1 MKHSRQW
8 LQLALDTQY
17 HLLERNKRYV
27 FPLNMLDHQRIS
39 TFQHNLKEIKTRKLR
54 NLVLKQTGST
64 SKNATEAP
72 IGFNNLS
79 SQILDPTLTKILNK
93 GPSFVNA
100 DSKQIPRTCLL
111 ARASLQAAVDKLEA
125 QQLSTNTLNEFKGGI
140 ARIIDK
146 CETSGTQILQS
157 KRQTYQ
163 KPPDSV
169 VITPTDK
176 TKRLVAID
184 TTQYKDIL
192 HKSTIATGNYQPK
205 LSKLNQP
212 RTEQIKFNGI

>member
-1 MKHSRQW
+1 M
-8 LQLALDTQY
+8 
-17 HLLERNKRYV
+17 
-27 FPLNMLDHQRIS
+27 
-39 TFQHNLKEIKTRKLR
+39 
-54 NLVLKQTGST
+54 
-64 SKNATEAP
+64 
-72 IGFNNLS
+72 
-79 SQILDPTLTKILNK
+79 TKILNK
-93 GPSFVNA
+93 GPSVVNA
-100 DSKQIPRTCLL
+100 DPKQLPRTCLL

-146 CETSGTQILQS
+146 CETLGTQILQS

-176 TKRLVAID
+176 TKRLIAFD

-192 HKSTIATGNYQPK
+192 RKSTIATGNYQPK
-205 LSKLNQP
+205 SSKLNQP
-212 RTEQIKFNGI
+212 RTEQIKLNGHLNKIANKF